1 MSGAGDDNPMTSKEI
16 EQAMAEALEAVE
28 KQQAQAQLD
37 PSNENM
43 PTLDLDDLEVETE
56 ITQEPEIIEASSST
70 NEAPQ
75 EAAKADDAGETQGE
89 EFKAQL
95 IRMAA
100 DFENFKKRARKE
112 KEDLRKFGNEHLMR
126 DILPVLDNLER
137 ALAHVDSDANP
148 LVEGIKMVSKQFLQV
163 MENYGVRPIESTGKT
178 FDPAIHDAMTQ
189 QPTADAEPG
198 TVLQEFER
206 GFTIHERLLRP
217 AKVIVAA
224 AMPQAEPAPEPEAE
238 EETSES

>member
-1 MSGAGDDNPMTSKEI
+1 MTSKEI

-37 PSNENM
+37 PSNEDDASLE
-43 PTLDLDDLEVETE
+43 LDETE
-56 ITQEPEIIEASSST
+56 LDSIPLEDPEIIEASEET
-70 NEAPQ
+70 PAV
-75 EAAKADDAGETQGE
+75 EAAEPEAEEVAEEPAGEQSE
-89 EFKAQL
+89 EVKAQL

-112 KEDLRKFGNEHLMR
+112 KEDLRKFGNEHLVR

-163 MENYGVRPIESTGKT
+163 MENYGVRPIESAGKP

-206 GFTIHERLLRP
+206 GYTIHERLLRP
-217 AKVIVAA
+217 ARVIVAA
-224 AMPQAEPAPEPEAE
+224 ALPDAPAADSVSEGGGESSAE
-238 EETSES
+238 S

>member
-1 MSGAGDDNPMTSKEI
+1 MTSKEI
-16 EQAMAEALEAVE
+16 EKAMAEALEAVE

-37 PSNENM
+37 PSNEDA
-43 PTLDLDDLEVETE
+43 PTLELDEVELDVQPLE
-56 ITQEPEIIEASSST
+56 EPEIIEASESPDT
-70 NEAPQ
+70 AEVAAP
-75 EAAKADDAGETQGE
+75 E
-89 EFKAQL
+89 EEKSVEEPAEPQSEEVKAQL

-112 KEDLRKFGNEHLMR
+112 KEDLRKFGNEHLVR

-163 MENYGVRPIESTGKT
+163 MENYGVRPIDSTGKP

-189 QPTADAEPG
+189 QPTADAAPG

-206 GFTIHERLLRP
+206 GYTIHERLLRP
-217 AKVIVAA
+217 ARVIVAA
-224 AMPQAEPAPEPEAE
+224 AMPDAPTDSPAEAEGEAQAE
-238 EETSES
+238 S